1 MSDGSP
7 RTESGGK
14 GLFRTFLAGPGAT
27 LTDAFRRLR
36 EDAGRIYPTV
46 TIPGRGLLAANIRIP
61 SGEGEGSW
69 ELISIRDEVFVVVT
83 NCRYIDARLERVL
96 PEDFIEFHFTLTGP
110 VQLEGS
116 GAAHFDLRDP
126 LMVVCRQGAGA
137 DYTVWCGPGPR
148 RLVSVYF
155 RQEFLTD
162 VVGILPAVDGSIL
175 SEIVQTLPGRIAC
188 YQLPIRI
195 GIVDILRELIEMP
208 FTQHRRLLYAE
219 AKVME
224 LLCHCADDLVAHRD
238 VAPAMDMFT
247 GRELEM
253 FEEARRILSSH
264 FSPTPTISYLAR
276 AVGTNTSKLKR
287 GFKLIYGTTI
297 FELGH
302 QYRMKRALELLATEK
317 LAVGTVADMIGYQH
331 QASFASA
338 FKDYYGFLPKD
349 ARKRHGG
356 A

>member
-1 MSDGSP
+1 MSEGGP
-7 RTESGGK
+7 RVEHSGR

-27 LTDAFRRLR
+27 LTDAFGRLR
-36 EDAGRIYPTV
+36 DDAGCTHPTV
-46 TIPGRGLLAANIRIP
+46 MVTARGLLAASVRIP
-61 SGEGEGSW
+61 PGEGEGSW
-69 ELISIRDEVFVVVT
+69 ELINIRDEVFVVVT
-83 NCRYIDARLERVL
+83 NCRYFDARLERVL
-96 PEDFIEFHFTLTGP
+96 PEGFIEFHFTLTGP
-110 VQLEGS
+110 VQLEGT
-116 GAAHFDLRDP
+116 GAAHLDLRDP

-155 RQEFLTD
+155 RQEFLTE
-162 VVGILPAVDGSIL
+162 VVGISSVADGSIL
-175 SEIVQTLPGRIAC
+175 AEILRTLPGRIAC

-195 GIVDILRELIEMP
+195 GVVDILRELIALP
-208 FTQHRRLLYAE
+208 FAERRRLLYAE

-224 LLCHCADDLVAHRD
+224 LLCHCTDDLMAHLD
-238 VAPAMDMFT
+238 VAPLMDMFT
-247 GRELEM
+247 ERELHM

-317 LAVGTVADMIGYQH
+317 LSVGTVADMIGYQH

-349 ARKRHGG
+349 ARRRHGV
-356 A
+356 